1 MKKIVIGL
9 TLAAVLILI
18 AATVVFAQEETPLFP
33 GGHRPGRMGGGMI
46 DPVDGSGVLHDY
58 MLENLAEA
66 LDISPEEF
74 LARHEA
80 GETMYDI
87 AASLG
92 LDWDQFVQVMAEAR
106 ADAFEQAYA
115 DGLLTDEQ
123 YEFYQNSGD
132 FGHMGGGHG
141 GHGGHGGFGTGG
153 YDGECPYADS
163 DI

>member
-18 AATVVFAQEETPLFP
+18 VATAAFAQEESPLFP

-46 DPVDGSGVLHDY
+46 GAADGSGVLHDY
-58 MLENLAEA
+58 MLENLADA
-66 LDISPEEF
+66 LGIPSDEF
-74 LARHEA
+74 LARREA

-92 LDWDQFVQVMAEAR
+92 LDWDAISQAMVEAR
-106 ADAFEQAYA
+106 ADAFDQAYA

-123 YEFYQNSGD
+123 YEYYQNSGGL
-132 FGHMGGGHG
+132 GHMGGGYG
-141 GHGGHGGFGTGG
+141 GHGSFGSGGH
-153 YDGECPYADS
+153 DGECPYADS
-163 DI
+163 DL